1 MNQYALQNQAFFKE
15 IYLTKHNIIMHKL
28 LIILTLSMAAC
39 NNSAEIS
46 EPSSQTITVATS
58 RGFSLPSGYAIV
70 EQSDCGYFIRLSS
83 AERATVGTIREVAE
97 SLSGKFDR
105 VDLCLDIAHE
115 RGDEYLS
122 IIDGKVFD
130 YANNN
135 IYSLNTISK

>member
-1 MNQYALQNQAFFKE
+1 
-15 IYLTKHNIIMHKL
+15 MHKL

-70 EQSDCGYFIRLSS
+70 EQS
-83 AERATVGTIREVAE
+83 EVAE

>member
-1 MNQYALQNQAFFKE
+1 
-15 IYLTKHNIIMHKL
+15 MHKL

-39 NNSAEIS
+39 NHSAEIS
-46 EPSSQTITVATS
+46 KPSPQPVTLASS
-58 RGFSLPSGYAIV
+58 RGFSLPSGYAVV
-70 EQSDCGYFIRLSS
+70 EQSADGYFIRLSS
-83 AERATVGTIREVAE
+83 AERASVATIRELAE

-105 VDLCLDIAHE
+105 VDLCLDVAHE

-135 IYSLNTISK
+135 IYSLNTTSK